1 MFFIILKL
9 IWNKYTNFRFH
20 SIMEKRRVHILLLCL
35 ALLSPATLCAQF
47 YLGGTDRGSLRWR
60 SMDTQHYRI
69 IYPRGRDSLARVY
82 GAELESWRT
91 AVGKSAGYEPCQF
104 QGKRKMP
111 VLLHNEHAV
120 SNGSVV
126 WAPSRMELYTT
137 PDPANPIPMP
147 WETNLAIH
155 EQRHVAQMQTGL
167 TGPLRPLGWFFGQM
181 LNGAACAAYGGQ
193 MWMEGDAVIAETALS
208 NSGRGRMASFL
219 DYYMYSFDNGDW
231 RNWYSW
237 SNGSQR
243 YYTPNHYALGYM
255 LLAGLRYNYD
265 DPLISARRFTSFS
278 KNPFRWGYARDIR
291 SLTGKRMD
299 PSFKES
305 ANAFYSIWKEEADA
319 RAPYIPVDTLLGTP
333 SRHLDYSSL
342 AYSEEGLFAV
352 REGLLHTP
360 ELVRIDPQSGKV
372 RKLRDFSYSAGGMK
386 FSGDGSRLVW
396 HEIINDPRW
405 ELRSRSVIFSYDIR
419 SGRTRKLSRSGM
431 LFNPGPGPDS
441 SLLVTIRKEDGGS
454 ALGLL
459 HEGVREPEK
468 IADAPD
474 GLQIVESCCF
484 EGYIY
489 VSGLSEGGFGIYR
502 LENGKL
508 QCILQP
514 QAATISDFGVEP
526 DGHIHFCSDLNGN
539 EEYYHLDPADSSL
552 HRLTSTRY
560 GGSDWHF
567 SPDGSRLVFCAQDR
581 NGRRVMSCDTDSLF
595 FVPTDF
601 SQRHKWVIAD
611 RLSEQE
617 RRLGAARDSS
627 VFMAGMPR
635 RYSKFA
641 HALRIHSWAPLYFD
655 YDNIAAMSFDR
666 WYDSAAPGLVVFSQN
681 TLGTLYGSMGYS
693 FHPDPD
699 GGQWRASDPDRLPWR
714 HSGHLK
720 INWAGLYPVFEADLD
735 INDRR
740 AHRDGFIAITT
751 NGKTGSLQTTSDII
765 DGRPLVDFS
774 LSAYIPWSF
783 SRGGR
788 YCGLVP
794 KLSWN
799 ISNDSYD
806 TVPVWMKK
814 TEIVDEEGNSSYTL
828 EYLGKN
834 GANIFAKQSLKASL
848 RFYLMTATASSSVY
862 PRWGIAAECGYY
874 QSIQKGG
881 LNTVSGEHRLL
892 SPHLYAYVYA
902 YMPGF
907 VRQQG
912 LRLSAR
918 YGLECD
924 RERIFPSYALNTLPR
939 GLKDNSQAAYMFCG
953 NNLHSLAFSADYA
966 IPVWLSDLHI
976 GGGFAYIKRMVLTPH
991 FDFSLFGNGAFD
1003 KSLFSAGLD
1012 MEFDFGTLFWLSW
1025 PMSAGI
1031 RVDYNGGKSFGSLLE
1046 SGTVKNHWYVGPLF
1060 NISF

>member
-1 MFFIILKL
+1 
-9 IWNKYTNFRFH
+9 
-20 SIMEKRRVHILLLCL
+20 MERRRLYILLLAL
-35 ALLSPATLCAQF
+35 ALLCPASLSAQF
-47 YLGGTDRGSLRWR
+47 YLGGTDRGALRWN

-82 GAELESWRT
+82 GAELESWRK
-91 AVGKSAGYEPCQF
+91 AVGASAGYEPCQF
-104 QGKRKMP
+104 QGKKKMP
-111 VLLHNEHAV
+111 VVLHNEHAV

-167 TGPLRPLGWFFGQM
+167 TGPLKPIGWFLGEM

-219 DYYMYSFDNGDW
+219 EYYMYSFDNGDW

-243 YYTPNHYALGYM
+243 HYTPDHYALGYM
-255 LLAGLRYNYD
+255 LLAGVRYNYD
-265 DPLISARRFTSFS
+265 DALLSARRFTSFS

-291 SLTGKRMD
+291 QVTGKRMD

-305 ANAFYSIWKEEADA
+305 ANVFYSIWKEEADA

-372 RKLRDFSYSAGGMK
+372 RKLRNFSYSAGGLK
-386 FSGDGSRLVW
+386 LNGDGSRLVW

-405 ELRSRSVIFSYDIR
+405 ELRSRSVIRSYDIR
-419 SGRTRKLSRSGM
+419 SRRTRTLTRSGM
-431 LFNPGPGPDS
+431 LYNPAPGPDGQ
-441 SLLVTIRKEDGGS
+441 LLVTIRKENGGS

-459 HEGVREPEK
+459 HEGESTPEK

-474 GLQIVESCCF
+474 GLQIVESCFF
-484 EGYIY
+484 EGNIY
-489 VSGLSEGGFGIYR
+489 LSGISEGGFGIYR
-502 LENGKL
+502 LDNGKI

-552 HRLTSTRY
+552 NRLTSTRY

-567 SPDGSRLVFCAQDR
+567 SPDGGKLVFCAQDK
-581 NGRRVMSCDTDSLF
+581 NGRRVMSCDTDSLL

-611 RLSEQE
+611 KLSEQE
-617 RRLGAARDSS
+617 RRLGAEKDSTS
-627 VFMAGMPR
+627 FLMGEPK

-641 HALRIHSWAPLYFD
+641 HALRLHSWAPVYFD
-655 YDNIAAMSFDR
+655 YDNIASMSFDR

-681 TLGTLYGSMGYS
+681 TLGTLYGSLGYS
-693 FHPDPD
+693 AHPDPD

-714 HSGHLK
+714 HSGHLRLTWSG
-720 INWAGLYPVFEADLD
+720 IYPIFEAKLD
-735 INDRR
+735 FNDRL
-740 AHRDGFIAITT
+740 AHDNGFKVISTDGKSGQLNSTKT
-751 NGKTGSLQTTSDII
+751 RRNGV
-765 DGRPLVDFS
+765 PLLDFS
-774 LSAYIPWSF
+774 LSAYIPWNF
-783 SRGGR
+783 SRGGI

-799 ISNDSYD
+799 ISNDRYD
-806 TVPVWMKK
+806 TIPEWWMK
-814 TEIVDEEGNSSYTL
+814 TEVTIDDEGNTGYRYES
-828 EYLGKN
+828 LGKD
-834 GANIFAKQSLKASL
+834 GYRRFPDQSLTAAI
-848 RFYLMTATASSSVY
+848 RFYVMSATASSAVY
-862 PRWGIAAECGYY
+862 PHWGIGLESGFR
-874 QSIQKGG
+874 QHFQRGG
-881 LNTVSGEHRLL
+881 LQTTKGEVKIF
-892 SPHLYAYVYA
+892 SPLYYAYLYT
-902 YMPGF
+902 YIPGF

-912 LRLSAR
+912 LRLTAK
-918 YGLECD
+918 YGLKTCGD
-924 RERIFPSYALNTLPR
+924 YIYPDCIVNTLPR
-939 GLKDNSQAAYMFCG
+939 GLSGNSGAFVHLCG
-953 NNLHSLAFSADYA
+953 DTRHSLAFSADYA

-991 FDFSLFGNGAFD
+991 FDYSLFGDKSFD
-1003 KSLFSAGLD
+1003 KSLYSAGLD
-1012 MEFDFGTLFWLSW
+1012 LEFDFGTLFWISW
-1025 PMSAGI
+1025 PMTAGI
-1031 RVDYNGGKSFGSLLE
+1031 RVDYSGGRSFDGLKE
-1046 SGTVKNHWYVGPLF
+1046 AGIVKNHWYVGPLF

>member
-1 MFFIILKL
+1 
-9 IWNKYTNFRFH
+9 
-20 SIMEKRRVHILLLCL
+20 MEKRRVHILLLCL

-265 DPLISARRFTSFS
+265 DALISARRFTSFS

-291 SLTGKRMD
+291 SLTG
-299 PSFKES
+299 
-305 ANAFYSIWKEEADA
+305 
-319 RAPYIPVDTLLGTP
+319 
-333 SRHLDYSSL
+333 
-342 AYSEEGLFAV
+342 
-352 REGLLHTP
+352 
-360 ELVRIDPQSGKV
+360 
-372 RKLRDFSYSAGGMK
+372 
-386 FSGDGSRLVW
+386 DGSRLVW

-405 ELRSRSVIFSYDIR
+405 ELRSRSVILSYDIR

-431 LFNPGPGPDS
+431 LFNPAPGPDS
-441 SLLVTIRKEDGGS
+441 SLLVTIREEDGGS

-484 EGYIY
+484 EGDIY

-581 NGRRVMSCDTDSLF
+581 NGRRVMSCETDSLF

-874 QSIQKGG
+874 QSIQNGG
-881 LNTVSGEHRLL
+881 LNTVSGKHRLL

-912 LRLSAR
+912 LILSAR

-924 RERIFPSYALNTLPR
+924 RDRIFPSYALNTLPR